1 MRIMKTLER
10 LEFEYGG
17 KGSFYRTIE
26 GGFVLGLFDKD
37 GNPFTLPEPC
47 GYRVAEEITKDFPK
61 WFDPTPTPV
70 PEPEQEIPAVPE
82 TITALQARLVLDSM
96 GALDAVEAFI
106 DKAGG
111 PAKIVWEY
119 ATVIERNSPLVEGA
133 AAALGMTSEQMDDLF
148 RAAATL

>member
-1 MRIMKTLER
+1 MTKTLER

-17 KGSFYRTIE
+17 KGSFYRVIE

-61 WFDPTPTPV
+61 WFDPTPAPVPV
-70 PEPEQEIPAVPE
+70 PEPETPDVPA

-96 GALDAVEAFI
+96 GALDAVEEFI
-106 DKAGG
+106 GKAGG
-111 PAKIVWEY
+111 AAKIVWEY
-119 ATVIERNSPLVEGA
+119 ATVIERHSPLVDGA
-133 AAALGMTSEQMDDLF
+133 AAALGMTGDQMDDLF
-148 RAAATL
+148 RAAAAL